1 MDDIVQFPR
10 VKPFSEEEA
19 LARLREVREV
29 ESISAL
35 AALLNWERTR
45 TQRVLARWEQDGVIV
60 RKPDGPGGKTMIEA
74 VVGGLPAVR
83 APAQPPVKHPA
94 RRAPARLPGSLV
106 DMR

>member
-10 VKPFSEEEA
+10 AKPLTEEQA
-19 LARLREVREV
+19 LARVREVREV

-45 TQRVLARWEQDGVIV
+45 TQRALIRWEQDGAIV
-60 RKPDGPGGKTMIEA
+60 RKPGGPGGKTMIEA

-83 APAQPPVKHPA
+83 AAAQPPVWIA
-94 RRAPARLPGSLV
+94 RCAPARAP
-106 DMR
+106 